1 MVSYHEEQV
10 HARIGRNTS
19 SGGDHG
25 ERVVAKDGQTPVL
38 VVAVGH
44 PSCRGGFTADA
55 IGWLKLGPMD
65 AGGTGEGY
73 HAKERMQD
81 HTNTQGLPRFRALVR
96 R

>member
-1 MVSYHEEQV
+1 M
-10 HARIGRNTS
+10 A
-19 SGGDHG
+19 
-25 ERVVAKDGQTPVL
+25 
-38 VVAVGH
+38 AVGLQSA
-44 PSCRGGFTADA
+44 PATLRDYGAQTNFANLRAPCRGGITADA

-73 HAKERMQD
+73 CANERMQN